1 MPNDSPDAAVAETTP
16 TATDDRACRIC
27 LEPGAET
34 AALRQLRCRCVDAFV
49 HDACA
54 QRWYGG
60 RGSNVC
66 EVCKVSTEL
75 DVSSREGLVACAS
88 NRVCQLFRFGG
99 GDEAGEVGPSA
110 GDIVRAFVVL
120 HLACT
125 SSLVFIHGFDALLAL
140 WMSLCFSFSVLIS
153 LAAWCVPLR
162 RARVARSES
171 RVFSWI
177 FVLSAFGAHQIAFSL
192 SLSAIRD
199 RAAREKHA
207 FSMTFG
213 LCVAAVAYPQFA
225 LFLGILCRHINREWD

>member
-1 MPNDSPDAAVAETTP
+1 MPNESFDAVAETTS
-16 TATDDRACRIC
+16 TTDDRACRIC

-88 NRVCQLFRFGG
+88 NRVCQLFRFGV

-162 RARVARSES
+162 RARVPRSES

-199 RAAREKHA
+199 RVARDKHA

-213 LCVAAVAYPQFA
+213 LCVAAIAYPQFA
-225 LFLGILCRHINREWD
+225 LFVGFLCRALNRESE